1 MTDESV
7 AEVPGQTTGT
17 EEADTGVMT
26 VEDLAATFVER
37 VESEGE
43 NNAAESEAEGETPE
57 ADAEEESAGED
68 VLSKSISEEG
78 QDEEAEDEG
87 EEESEPE
94 EEAAE
99 EPKGVGKL
107 LKQVNKLTAR
117 AKGSEEMVAGLRA
130 EIAALKTRPAEQ
142 AQTQQGS
149 PALEDVATMQDLEK
163 IRQEALSAKKW
174 AMSHIGK
181 EFVEE
186 GEKEYSGDEIREVL
200 AHADEYL
207 TEKIPARASFLQ
219 QRGTWTEDAVTTFPW
234 LLQRE
239 EESSSAS
246 DLRLLYGQIAND
258 PKYSALLAALPNKEF
273 VTATLVKGIEAVK
286 AEQKGKPKPKGKR
299 KKAPPSPEDS
309 VAPPTD
315 SKETRKQKKRAAKL
329 GKGVVSQ
336 SQLAAYLSE

>member
-1 MTDESV
+1 MTDEAV

-43 NNAAESEAEGETPE
+43 NNAAESEAQGETPE

-68 VLSKSISEEG
+68 VLSKSISED
-78 QDEEAEDEG
+78 QDEEAEADG

-117 AKGSEEMVAGLRA
+117 AKGSEEMVAGLKA
-130 EIAALKTRPAEQ
+130 EIAALKAQPAEQ
-142 AQTQQGS
+142 TQAQSGS
-149 PALEDVATMQDLEK
+149 PALEDVATLQDLEK
-163 IRQEALSAKKW
+163 VRQEALSAKKW

-186 GEKEYSGDEIREVL
+186 GDKEYTGDEIRDVL
-200 AHADEYL
+200 SAADEYL
-207 TEKIPARASFLQ
+207 TEKIPARHSFLQ
-219 QRGTWTEDAVTTFPW
+219 ERGVWTEDAVVTFPW
-234 LLQRE
+234 IVERE

-258 PKYSALLAALPNKEF
+258 PKYAALLAALPNKEF

-286 AEQKGKPKPKGKR
+286 AEQKGKSKAKGKR

-315 SKETRKQKKRAAKL
+315 SKETRQQKKRAAKL

-336 SQLAAYLSE
+336 SQLAAYLSD

>member
-57 ADAEEESAGED
+57 ADAEEESEVAD
-68 VLSKSISEEG
+68 VLSKSISE
-78 QDEEAEDEG
+78 DEE

-130 EIAALKTRPAEQ
+130 EIAALKAQPAEQ
-142 AQTQQGS
+142 AQTPQGS
-149 PALEDVATMQDLEK
+149 PALEEVATLENLHQ
-163 IRQEALSAKKW
+163 IREEALAAKKW

-181 EFVEE
+181 DFVEE
-186 GEKEYSGDEIREVL
+186 GEKEYSGDEIREIL
-200 AHADEYL
+200 SAADEYL
-207 TEKIPARASFLQ
+207 TEKIPQRATFLQERGQWTADAKATFPYLETQEGPDYESFLQ
-219 QRGTWTEDAVTTFPW
+219 MRNGARYKHVLD
-234 LLQRE
+234 
-239 EESSSAS
+239 
-246 DLRLLYGQIAND
+246 G
-258 PKYSALLAALPNKEF
+258 LPNGDF
-273 VTATLVKGIEAVK
+273 VAATLARGVK
-286 AEQKGKPKPKGKR
+286 ALKEDQKAKGKGKR
-299 KKAPPSPEDS
+299 KKAPPSTMEDS

-336 SQLAAYLSE
+336 SQLAAYLSD